1 MLFEIMILSFQDV
14 HIREEIFNYDEL
26 DLIADFGGIM
36 GLLLGASILS
46 FYDFIEN
53 VLRKLIDFLKSNYGS
68 QQKNRI

>member
-26 DLIADFGGIM
+26 NLIADFGGIL

-46 FYDFIEN
+46 VCDFFE
-53 VLRKLIDFLKSNYGS
+53 VLLKKIFDFTKAQTCPTSLN
-68 QQKNRI
+68 NA

>member
-26 DLIADFGGIM
+26 DLIADFGGIL

-46 FYDFIEN
+46 VCDFMEVIMRRFFDFIN
-53 VLRKLIDFLKSNYGS
+53 DKICPT
-68 QQKNRI
+68 